1 MLRSA
6 ALIDEPGLKLTVG
19 PLTSVSLYMCI
30 VSVLAYV
37 SPKVMEVAL
46 DAILYC
52 PVVGVPVENTRGL
65 PPLTLTFMS
74 DSFIY

>member
-6 ALIDEPGLKLTVG
+6 ALIDEPGAKLTVG

-30 VSVLAYV
+30 ESVLEKV

-52 PVVGVPVENTRGL
+52 PVVGVPVVKLRGL

-74 DSFIY
+74 VSFIY

>member
-1 MLRSA
+1 
-6 ALIDEPGLKLTVG
+6 
-19 PLTSVSLYMCI
+19 MCI
-30 VSVLAYV
+30 ESVLEKV

-52 PVVGVPVENTRGL
+52 PVVGVPVENARGL

-74 DSFIY
+74 VSFIY